1 MGKHWPWLP
10 RIISSSLWVAMC
22 SVALLT
28 TTLAHA
34 QQPLQLLHQH
44 VRPAITD
51 GRAAPVGY
59 LPADEPLNLVIH
71 LPVRNPQELTSL
83 IDRLSDPASPDYH
96 QWLSVAQFTER
107 FGRTEAEYQKVAD
120 FAAGNG
126 FIVTY
131 TSPNRLMLVVRASV
145 AQIER
150 ALNVTMRTYQHPTED
165 RIFYSP
171 DREPSI
177 ALDVPVSHI
186 SGLNNYSYPH
196 PAAGPRPAELPQPSG
211 TGSGPGS
218 SFLGSDMRGRL
229 QHGLQHRRG
238 PDRRARRVLRL
249 HRQRYQPILFQYPSD
264 QQRSHRQHRC
274 GRRLRQPME
283 RRER

>member
-1 MGKHWPWLP
+1 MEHSQVGKHWPWLP

-145 AQIER
+145 AR
-150 ALNVTMRTYQHPTED
+150 NRK
-165 RIFYSP
+165 
-171 DREPSI
+171 
-177 ALDVPVSHI
+177 
-186 SGLNNYSYPH
+186 G
-196 PAAGPRPAELPQPSG
+196 AECHDADLS
-211 TGSGPGS
+211 
-218 SFLGSDMRGRL
+218 
-229 QHGLQHRRG
+229 
-238 PDRRARRVLRL
+238 A
-249 HRQRYQPILFQYPSD
+249 
-264 QQRSHRQHRC
+264 SHRKIASSIRRTVSPPSHSMCRC
-274 GRRLRQPME
+274 RTSPA
-283 RRER
+283 